1 MSLQNIPFLCGGI
14 FFNLLLQ
21 TRKPRTKARSKQKY
35 GTDGLSAPEVMKG
48 LVYVITG
55 NELSKNG
62 DFSKSTSEFRTC
74 KINSSTYIPFED
86 NVITAFFNDA
96 VTKKD
101 PDTQKRMSE
110 FIDAFV
116 NPALLE
122 WLAKSLIETIYND
135 KGISNETEF
144 LISQTASLSVDKLV
158 KVKNI
163 EIEIFLLS
171 IMKYIFS
178 NRINNTLGI
187 ETFKAWFDRKSERSE
202 WKFTNS
208 EIGNSIQQN
217 IDISRFVDINNYDE
231 NAELTEDFSDKIAII
246 NGTDG
251 KAPDLSL
258 FNDGNIFIMDKDI
271 LDDRTE
277 QTPLTKYLKAAAA
290 YYSTKKTLLYAERPH
305 PFYDLYVCNDLKYS
319 KTRTHDFKEESII
332 SDVTIEKL
340 DTESKYVIIQ
350 GTGGIGKSMLL
361 THLFLSSAQNS
372 ETSGIIP
379 LFLSLKNYKDTTD
392 NVVDFIWK
400 SVCEYDSAISR
411 KAIIEALQNKELV
424 LLLDGYDEIQ
434 SSARESFQSD
444 LEAFIK
450 SYNGNTIIMTSRP
463 IYDSFVSFSKFSV
476 FDIKPLTKP
485 QALELVGKLEFW
497 DDIAKTNFM
506 KALDSQ
512 LYSSHWEFAS
522 NPLLLTIMLM
532 TYSAFGEVPAKMHV
546 FYSKAYETMARL
558 HDASKGSFKRPLH
571 TNLTPEE
578 FSKYFAEFCA
588 RTYRDEML
596 EFDERSFTAYM
607 AKVLRESTA
616 ESKGVT
622 PHDFLLDLTDNLCI
636 MYREGSTYYFIHR
649 SFQEYFAAV
658 HFSSEYDAKLT
669 RIGNFFEGMKNRNYT
684 DKTFDMMYDMIS
696 DKVERFIFLP
706 FLEKLLTGYSQK
718 GKDEYWEFLENQ
730 YPFLNYEEGEV
741 GDSYLLS
748 PQSFLYKAI
757 IKFKNMDYAFDID
770 SVEWPSQIYDL
781 PTQNWV
787 RVYSEFA
794 EDDGFLKY
802 PDPADIDESV
812 LDDTTLIPEEQLPY
826 QYDRYFGSPDSTGL
840 IIEIEIYELRK
851 YAYKYRELRECMEDT
866 DFPLMREFLE
876 VKEYYKKLK
885 EKTEKEEDSD
895 DLFDD

>member
-1 MSLQNIPFLCGGI
+1 MQFKDFIQKLSSVIRAGGSTDKFTRSIFEAIVTEEGQPILDEYKKSSYKGFYNGSTSIRKISQKINAYIDPMEFADYINQFPDAVAGNLSNVFSADIPDISPYNAAEKLAELFVEIITEAAGLQNKPTEKPLPPIIMDAEHGI
-14 FFNLLLQ
+14 
-21 TRKPRTKARSKQKY
+21 
-35 GTDGLSAPEVMKG
+35 
-48 LVYVITG
+48 
-55 NELSKNG
+55 
-62 DFSKSTSEFRTC
+62 
-74 KINSSTYIPFED
+74 
-86 NVITAFFNDA
+86 
-96 VTKKD
+96 
-101 PDTQKRMSE
+101 
-110 FIDAFV
+110 
-116 NPALLE
+116 
-122 WLAKSLIETIYND
+122 
-135 KGISNETEF
+135 
-144 LISQTASLSVDKLV
+144 
-158 KVKNI
+158 
-163 EIEIFLLS
+163 
-171 IMKYIFS
+171 
-178 NRINNTLGI
+178 
-187 ETFKAWFDRKSERSE
+187 
-202 WKFTNS
+202 
-208 EIGNSIQQN
+208 
-217 IDISRFVDINNYDE
+217 
-231 NAELTEDFSDKIAII
+231 
-246 NGTDG
+246 
-251 KAPDLSL
+251 APDLAVYRDGVL
-258 FNDGNIFIMDKDI
+258 YMDRIQQDNDDCVSPFKNYLDK
-271 LDDRTE
+271 
-277 QTPLTKYLKAAAA
+277 AVS
-290 YYSTKKTLLYAERPH
+290 YYSTKKTLLYAEKPH
-305 PFYDLYVCNDLKYS
+305 PFYELYVCNTVKYHKYRNS
-319 KTRTHDFKEESII
+319 GTNDTKQEITIENA
-332 SDVTIEKL
+332 TIEKL
-340 DTESKYVIIQ
+340 ETESKYIIIE
-350 GTGGIGKSMLL
+350 GIGGIGKSMFL

-485 QALELVGKLEFW
+485 QALMLVGKLEFW
-497 DDIAKTNFM
+497 DDIAKNNFM
-506 KALDSQ
+506 KALDSK
-512 LYSSHWEFAS
+512 LYYSHWEFAS

-588 RTYRDEML
+588 RTYRDEIL

-607 AKVLRESTA
+607 TKVLRGSTA
-616 ESKGVT
+616 ESSGIT

-669 RIGNFFEGMKNRNYT
+669 RIGNLFEEMKNRNYT
-684 DKTFDMMYDMIS
+684 DKTFDMMYDMIP

-718 GKDEYWEFLENQ
+718 GEDEYWEFLENQ

-802 PDPADIDESV
+802 QDPADIDESV

-851 YAYKYRELRECMEDT
+851 YAYKYREIRECMEGT

-876 VKEYYKKLK
+876 VKEYYKNLK
-885 EKTEKEEDSD
+885 EKTQKEDASD

>member
-1 MSLQNIPFLCGGI
+1 MDFKDFIQKLSSVIRAGGSTDKFTRSI
-14 FFNLLLQ
+14 FEAIVTEEGQPILDEY
-21 TRKPRTKARSKQKY
+21 KKSSY
-35 GTDGLSAPEVMKG
+35 KG
-48 LVYVITG
+48 FY
-55 NELSKNG
+55 NG
-62 DFSKSTSEFRTC
+62 STSIRKISQ
-74 KINSSTYIPFED
+74 KINAYIDPMEFAD
-86 NVITAFFNDA
+86 YINQFPDA
-96 VTKKD
+96 VAGNLCNV
-101 PDTQKRMSE
+101 
-110 FIDAFV
+110 F
-116 NPALLE
+116 
-122 WLAKSLIETIYND
+122 
-135 KGISNETEF
+135 
-144 LISQTASLSVDKLV
+144 SVDIPDITPCNAADDLADLFV
-158 KVKNI
+158 
-163 EIEIFLLS
+163 S
-171 IMKYIFS
+171 IITEAAGSKTKTAENQLPPIIMDAEH
-178 NRINNTLGI
+178 GI
-187 ETFKAWFDRKSERSE
+187 
-202 WKFTNS
+202 
-208 EIGNSIQQN
+208 
-217 IDISRFVDINNYDE
+217 
-231 NAELTEDFSDKIAII
+231 
-246 NGTDG
+246 
-251 KAPDLSL
+251 APDLAVYQ
-258 FNDGNIFIMDKDI
+258 DGVLYIDGIQQDDDDYVSPFKNYLDK
-271 LDDRTE
+271 
-277 QTPLTKYLKAAAA
+277 AVS
-290 YYSTKKTLLYAERPH
+290 YYSTKKTLLYAEKPH
-305 PFYDLYVCNDLKYS
+305 PFYELYVCNNVKYHKYHNS
-319 KTRTHDFKEESII
+319 VTKDTKQEII
-332 SDVTIEKL
+332 IENATIEKL
-340 DTESKYVIIQ
+340 EAESKYIIIE
-350 GTGGIGKSMLL
+350 GIGGIGKSMFL
-361 THLFLSSAQNS
+361 THLFLTSAQNS

-497 DDIAKTNFM
+497 DDIAKNNFI
-506 KALDSQ
+506 KALDSK

-596 EFDERSFTAYM
+596 EFDERSFVAYM
-607 AKVLRESTA
+607 NKVLRGSSA
-616 ESKGVT
+616 ESKGIT
-622 PHDFLLDLTDNLCI
+622 PHDFLLDLADNLCV

-684 DKTFDMMYDMIS
+684 DKTFDMMYDMIP

-706 FLEKLLTGYSQK
+706 FLDKLLTRYSQK
-718 GKDEYWEFLENQ
+718 GEDEYWEFLEDQ
-730 YPFLNYEEGEV
+730 YPHLNYEEGEI

-757 IKFKNMDYAFDID
+757 TKFKNMDYAFDID
-770 SVEWPSQIYDL
+770 SVEWPNQIYDL

-787 RVYSEFA
+787 KVYSEFA
-794 EDDGFLKY
+794 EDEGFLKY
-802 PDPADIDESV
+802 PDPTDIDESV
-812 LDDTTLIPEEQLPY
+812 IDDTMLLPEEQLPY
-826 QYDRYFGSPDSTGL
+826 KYNCYFGVPDNTGFL
-840 IIEIEIYELRK
+840 IEIEISELRK
-851 YAYKYRELRECMEDT
+851 YAYKYREIRECMESPE
-866 DFPLMREFLE
+866 FPLMREYRE
-876 VKEYYKKLK
+876 VKNYYKKLK
-885 EKTEKEEDSD
+885 EKTEKEDASD
-895 DLFDD
+895 ELFDD

>member
-1 MSLQNIPFLCGGI
+1 MQFKDFIQKLSSVIRAGGSTDKFTRSIFEAIVTEEGQPILDEYKKSSYKGFYNGSTSIRKISQKINAYIDPMEFADYINQFPDAVAGNLSNVFSADIPDISPYNAAEKLAELFVEIITEAAGLQNKPTEKPLPPIIMDAEHGI
-14 FFNLLLQ
+14 
-21 TRKPRTKARSKQKY
+21 
-35 GTDGLSAPEVMKG
+35 
-48 LVYVITG
+48 
-55 NELSKNG
+55 
-62 DFSKSTSEFRTC
+62 
-74 KINSSTYIPFED
+74 
-86 NVITAFFNDA
+86 
-96 VTKKD
+96 
-101 PDTQKRMSE
+101 
-110 FIDAFV
+110 
-116 NPALLE
+116 
-122 WLAKSLIETIYND
+122 
-135 KGISNETEF
+135 
-144 LISQTASLSVDKLV
+144 
-158 KVKNI
+158 
-163 EIEIFLLS
+163 
-171 IMKYIFS
+171 
-178 NRINNTLGI
+178 
-187 ETFKAWFDRKSERSE
+187 
-202 WKFTNS
+202 
-208 EIGNSIQQN
+208 
-217 IDISRFVDINNYDE
+217 
-231 NAELTEDFSDKIAII
+231 
-246 NGTDG
+246 
-251 KAPDLSL
+251 APDLAVYRDGVL
-258 FNDGNIFIMDKDI
+258 YMDRIQQDNDDCVSPFKNYLDK
-271 LDDRTE
+271 
-277 QTPLTKYLKAAAA
+277 AVS
-290 YYSTKKTLLYAERPH
+290 YYSTKKTLLYAEKPH
-305 PFYDLYVCNDLKYS
+305 PFYELYVCNTVKYHKYRNS
-319 KTRTHDFKEESII
+319 GTNDTKQEITIENA
-332 SDVTIEKL
+332 TIEKL
-340 DTESKYVIIQ
+340 ETESKYIIIE
-350 GTGGIGKSMLL
+350 GIGGIGKSMFL

-372 ETSGIIP
+372 EISGIIP

-497 DDIAKTNFM
+497 DDVAKNNFM
-506 KALDSQ
+506 KALDSK

-588 RTYRDEML
+588 RTYRDEIL

-607 AKVLRESTA
+607 TKVLRGSTA
-616 ESKGVT
+616 ESSGIT

-684 DKTFDMMYDMIS
+684 DKTFDMMYDMIP

-718 GKDEYWEFLENQ
+718 GEDEYWEFLENQ

-802 PDPADIDESV
+802 QDPADIDESV

-851 YAYKYRELRECMEDT
+851 YAYKYREIRECMEDT

-885 EKTEKEEDSD
+885 EKTEKEDASD

>member
-1 MSLQNIPFLCGGI
+1 MVFKDFIQKLSSVIRAGGSTDKFTRSI
-14 FFNLLLQ
+14 FEAIVTEEGQPILDEY
-21 TRKPRTKARSKQKY
+21 KKSSY
-35 GTDGLSAPEVMKG
+35 KG
-48 LVYVITG
+48 FY
-55 NELSKNG
+55 NG
-62 DFSKSTSEFRTC
+62 STSIRKISQ
-74 KINSSTYIPFED
+74 KINAYIDPMEFAD
-86 NVITAFFNDA
+86 YINQFPDA
-96 VTKKD
+96 VAGNLCNV
-101 PDTQKRMSE
+101 
-110 FIDAFV
+110 F
-116 NPALLE
+116 
-122 WLAKSLIETIYND
+122 
-135 KGISNETEF
+135 
-144 LISQTASLSVDKLV
+144 SVDIPDITPCNAADDLADLFV
-158 KVKNI
+158 
-163 EIEIFLLS
+163 S
-171 IMKYIFS
+171 IITEAAGSKTKTAENQLPPIIMDAEH
-178 NRINNTLGI
+178 GI
-187 ETFKAWFDRKSERSE
+187 
-202 WKFTNS
+202 
-208 EIGNSIQQN
+208 
-217 IDISRFVDINNYDE
+217 
-231 NAELTEDFSDKIAII
+231 
-246 NGTDG
+246 
-251 KAPDLSL
+251 APDLAVYQ
-258 FNDGNIFIMDKDI
+258 DGVLYIDGIQQDDDDYVSPFKNYLDK
-271 LDDRTE
+271 
-277 QTPLTKYLKAAAA
+277 AVS
-290 YYSTKKTLLYAERPH
+290 YYSTKKTLLYAEKPH
-305 PFYDLYVCNDLKYS
+305 PFYELYVCNNVKYHKYHNS
-319 KTRTHDFKEESII
+319 VTKDTKQEII
-332 SDVTIEKL
+332 IENATIEKL
-340 DTESKYVIIQ
+340 EAESKYIIIE
-350 GTGGIGKSMLL
+350 GIGGIGKSMFL
-361 THLFLSSAQNS
+361 THLFLTSAQNS

-497 DDIAKTNFM
+497 DDIAKNNFI
-506 KALDSQ
+506 KALDSK

-596 EFDERSFTAYM
+596 EFDERSFVAYM
-607 AKVLRESTA
+607 NKVLRGSSA
-616 ESKGVT
+616 ESKGIT
-622 PHDFLLDLTDNLCI
+622 PHDFLLDLADNLCV

-684 DKTFDMMYDMIS
+684 DKTFDMMYDMIP

-706 FLEKLLTGYSQK
+706 FLDKLLTRYSQK
-718 GKDEYWEFLENQ
+718 GEDEYWEFLEDQ
-730 YPFLNYEEGEV
+730 YPHLNYEEGEI

-757 IKFKNMDYAFDID
+757 TKFKNMDYAFDID
-770 SVEWPSQIYDL
+770 SVEWPNQIYDL

-787 RVYSEFA
+787 KVYSEFA
-794 EDDGFLKY
+794 EDEGFLKY
-802 PDPADIDESV
+802 PDPTDIDESV
-812 LDDTTLIPEEQLPY
+812 IDDTMLLPEEQLPY
-826 QYDRYFGSPDSTGL
+826 KYNCYFGVPDNTGFL
-840 IIEIEIYELRK
+840 IEIEISELRK
-851 YAYKYRELRECMEDT
+851 YAYKYREIRECMESPE
-866 DFPLMREFLE
+866 FPLMREYRE
-876 VKEYYKKLK
+876 VKNYYKKLK
-885 EKTEKEEDSD
+885 EKTEKEDASD
-895 DLFDD
+895 ELFDD